1 MLWGAVEVTTVYN
14 HGYKLQQIGKKM
26 GPCIYGEILYK
37 NQSLSTSFTTAP
49 EVEGPVIEL

>member
-1 MLWGAVEVTTVYN
+1 
-14 HGYKLQQIGKKM
+14 M